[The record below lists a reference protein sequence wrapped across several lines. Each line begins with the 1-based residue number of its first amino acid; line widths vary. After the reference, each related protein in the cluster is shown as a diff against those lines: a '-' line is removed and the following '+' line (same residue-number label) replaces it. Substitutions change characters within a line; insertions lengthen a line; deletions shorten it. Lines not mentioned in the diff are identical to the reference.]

1 MSALTL
7 NFARPSD
14 KDPALKAFAR
24 KLGQAGA
31 VVFARSVSTTT
42 AKKAGMEYRTASL
55 SFTDNQTVELL
66 FKSSGDVFE
75 VRLNGKAIPVTSQTD
90 AGKAAKEIA
99 DRLAAGRAKFQAELT
114 KTTTAPVAAAR
125 ISRTSQLKQ
134 LTARRDA
141 LQIEI
146 EAVQA
151 ELAALTSSP
160 P

>member
-31 VVFARSVSTTT
+31 VVIAQSVSSTT
-42 AKKAGMEYRTASL
+42 AKKAGMEYRTAGL
-55 SFTDNQTVELL
+55 SFADSQTVELL

-75 VRLNGKAIPVTSQTD
+75 VRLNGKAIPVTAQTD

-99 DRLAAGRAKFQAELT
+99 DRLAAGRAKFQAALA
-114 KTTTAPVAAAR
+114 KTPVAPVAAAR

-141 LQIEI
+141 LQVEI

-151 ELAALTSSP
+151 ELAAIKP
-160 P
+160 G

>member
-31 VVFARSVSTTT
+31 VVIAQSVGTAT

-55 SFTDNQTVELL
+55 SFASSQTVDLL
-66 FKSSGDVFE
+66 FKSTGDVFE
-75 VRLNGKAIPVTSQTD
+75 VRINGKTVPVTAQAD
-90 AGKAAKEIA
+90 ADAAAKEIA
-99 DRLAAGRAKFQAELT
+99 GRLAAGRAKLQAALT
-114 KTTTAPVAAAR
+114 KTAVAPVAAAR

-141 LQIEI
+141 LQVEI

-151 ELAALTSSP
+151 ELAAIKP
-160 P
+160 G